1 MTTLAYDAMT
11 GECIRVDPNAL
22 ALAAKDALAPDPAR
36 ALECTRQ
43 ETKRNRNARKRLN
56 RRLRR
61 EEQRKRDEA
70 LVTKASEPPSRPP
83 SSLPPPLSSQS
94 SPCGESGGAAAANT
108 MGATAIDHE
117 GSHQGSHQGSQF
129 VVVLRSVLLSLLHE
143 LQRSNTDG
151 VRDTTPPRNLTRC
164 TEEWVAALILHRRLA
179 ELGGVERNV
188 TRLLSRE
195 LRFTMDRMIPTTSAS
210 TVSVVATWREQ
221 ALQILGGDDCSEDG
235 CGEHGDACAAPLN
248 DSPV

>member
-22 ALAAKDALAPDPAR
+22 ALAAKDALVPDPAR
-36 ALECTRQ
+36 ALECSRQ
-43 ETKRNRNARKRLN
+43 ETRRNRNARKRLN

-61 EEQRKRDEA
+61 EEHRKHGEA
-70 LVTKASEPPSRPP
+70 PVTKANEPPSLPP
-83 SSLPPPLSSQS
+83 SLPPPLPSQS

-108 MGATAIDHE
+108 MAATAIDHD
-117 GSHQGSHQGSQF
+117 GSQPGSQF
-129 VVVLRSVLLSLLHE
+129 AVVLRSVLLSLLHE

-151 VRDTTPPRNLTRC
+151 ARDTTPQRNHTRC

-179 ELGGVERNV
+179 ELGEVERNV

-195 LRFTMDRMIPTTSAS
+195 LRFTMDRMMPTTSAS
-210 TVSVVATWREQ
+210 TVSIVATWREQ
-221 ALQILGGDDCSEDG
+221 ALQILGGDDCNNN
-235 CGEHGDACAAPLN
+235 DAWDVPLN
-248 DSPV
+248 SPV